1 MRMSTVDMS
10 NSIPFFEDAE
20 LNSTSTSDFVPV
32 ATAEPSFGL
41 TERQSMTC
49 AIAQTTSSTIS
60 LLATVTVI
68 IMISR
73 SYKKLSSVFHRLL
86 LGLCIADILSSSSL
100 SLSTYPIPSNES
112 TTTIWN
118 TNGTTDTCTAQGFFA
133 FVGFLAAQLYNCSLC
148 VYYLIVIKY
157 NKKDEYIRRYVEPF
171 LHAVPIGTAL
181 IGGIII
187 AAKQAFNPNA
197 SFCWIGSDPP
207 QCYDDND
214 DAGSCRGKDA
224 KILYLTFATVP
235 YIVLPIVILTSMG
248 LMYHTARQNEKKMSG
263 YGIHTLRLKSTVKS
277 GDVADG
283 QERQENSNR
292 LSSKLKSLFQKSDQN
307 LDASTSSRSNK
318 LNKQSRAVLQ
328 KASAYSLA
336 YFATYFFP
344 LIITIRKSL
353 QINDA
358 GFVLTML
365 SRIFF
370 PLQGFFNFMVFIYPR
385 MLSARKENEKV
396 SWYRAFVCALQSRGV
411 TPKGVGR
418 KKGQQQSNKV
428 KYSRL

>member
-1 MRMSTVDMS
+1 MSTADMN
-10 NSIPFFEDAE
+10 NSMLSLEDGD
-20 LNSTSTSDFVPV
+20 LNSNTEAVFVPIEM
-32 ATAEPSFGL
+32 AETSFSL
-41 TERQSMTC
+41 SKTQIMAC
-49 AIAQTTSSTIS
+49 AIAQTTSSTFS

-100 SLSTYPIPSNES
+100 SLSTYPIPAKES
-112 TTTIWN
+112 LTIWN
-118 TNGTTDTCTAQGFFA
+118 AQGTIDTCTAQGFFI
-133 FVGFLAAQLYNCSLC
+133 FVGFLAAQIYNCSLC
-148 VYYLIVIKY
+148 IYYLFVIKY
-157 NKKDEYIRRYVEPF
+157 NKKDEYIRRHVEPF
-171 LHAVPIGTAL
+171 LHAVPIGTSL

-187 AAKQAFNPNA
+187 ATKQAFNANK

-207 QCYDDND
+207 RCYDDNYNT
-214 DAGSCRGKDA
+214 GPCRGQDA

-248 LMYHTARQNEKKMSG
+248 LMYLTARQNEKKMSG

-277 GDVADG
+277 GDVVDG
-283 QERQENSNR
+283 QERQDNSNR
-292 LSSKLKSLFQKSDQN
+292 LLSKLKSLFQKSDQN

-344 LIITIRKSL
+344 LIITIRTSL
-353 QINDA
+353 QGNDA

-385 MLSARKENEKV
+385 MFSAKKENENV

-418 KKGQQQSNKV
+418 KRGQQQSNKV